1 LEILTVNFET
11 QKKEKEK
18 RKRKILFTIA
28 RKPLMSEI
36 SWR

>member
-1 LEILTVNFET
+1 LEILSVNFET

-18 RKRKILFTIA
+18 EKIRIFFTIA

-36 SWR
+36 S